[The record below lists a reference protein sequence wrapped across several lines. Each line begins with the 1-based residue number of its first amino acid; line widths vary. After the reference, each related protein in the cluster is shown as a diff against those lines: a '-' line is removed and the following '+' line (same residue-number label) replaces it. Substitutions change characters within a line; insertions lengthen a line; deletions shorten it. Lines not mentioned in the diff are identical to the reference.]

1 MPVIHLENS
10 SSQTPLAEVSATI
23 PAALV
28 PPESRMKFYVRGAW
42 LFFKRMWPAI
52 YDLSSAETHIFASAI
67 AFNAALSFFSFLV
80 MTGSLLVYVFAWQ
93 EGYEMMY
100 RLMRAFAPTE
110 SAPMIVALDK
120 VTRGMGAHAG
130 WFSML
135 MLIFSSTGAF
145 MPLEVAL
152 NRAWGFKSPR
162 GSIKRRLIYPLVV
175 MGCAVVILGL
185 TALAS
190 GLNRALHFLFAS
202 PTVESVIFSIAS
214 LIIGLPCI
222 ALVFFLIYYWV
233 PGGKVL
239 GSQIFFASAAM
250 AILWVIVTFVYQ
262 MLLPNLQYRNR
273 YGGLFTVVTICM
285 WIFISAYILILG
297 ANLSAREI
305 LPRAWTGDLP
315 LGLTLRLDEL
325 PGNIIEFAT
334 DIIEG
339 DESTPPV
346 SERAN

>member
-1 MPVIHLENS
+1 MSVKAPEPQPSLTEAAA
-10 SSQTPLAEVSATI
+10 P
-23 PAALV
+23 PARGV
-28 PPESRMKFYVRGAW
+28 KFYVRGAW
-42 LFFKRMWPAI
+42 LFFRRMWPAI

-80 MTGSLLVYVFAWQ
+80 LTGSLLVHILDWQ
-93 EGYEMMY
+93 DGYEMMY
-100 RLMRAFAPTE
+100 RLMRTFAPAE

-152 NRAWGFKSPR
+152 NRAWGFSSPR
-162 GSIKRRLIYPLVV
+162 GSIKRRLIYPPVV
-175 MGCAVVILGL
+175 IGCAAVILGL

-190 GLNRALHFLFAS
+190 GLNNVLSFVISS
-202 PTVESVIFSIAS
+202 PAIERVMFSITS
-214 LIIGLPCI
+214 MFIGLPCI

-250 AILWVIVTFVYQ
+250 AILWVLVTFLYQ
-262 MLLPNLQYRNR
+262 MLLPNLHYRNR

-325 PGNIIEFAT
+325 PGNIIELAE
-334 DIIEG
+334 DIIER
-339 DESTPPV
+339 DEPP
-346 SERAN
+346 SPERVN